1 MNSEGITIKAEG
13 HSYQL
18 KKRDKQHLYHHSTAP
33 TSLFVAY
40 VKILHDVF
48 VMIPRCLGSGRKQMS
63 LWKFCFIFSDRL
75 TSSSIFFSLLF
86 CCCFLLFG
94 RRSTRFGA
102 PLMKW
107 TSTQNVRVL
116 DFFHQFE
123 TRMCNEI
130 VVNFSFK
137 D

>member
-63 LWKFCFIFSDRL
+63 L
-75 TSSSIFFSLLF
+75 
-86 CCCFLLFG
+86 
-94 RRSTRFGA
+94 
-102 PLMKW
+102 
-107 TSTQNVRVL
+107 
-116 DFFHQFE
+116 
-123 TRMCNEI
+123 
-130 VVNFSFK
+130 
-137 D
+137 